1 MDFYRFSEK
10 EFIIIFIFFLV
21 IPVLIVRMLIDF
33 IYINIGSHFMERAMK
48 VLAVIGILV
57 VVFILLVIVQ
67 MVNKYSESK
76 YQYEIFN
83 WGNFTLSVVGYIMI
97 FFGNEW
103 YIKALAR
110 GGDILNGQLLMGI
123 GVIVILIVVYS
134 NIKNTSLVF
143 GVLIT
148 IFQQLLYIPLSVF
161 AFLGV
166 LLALAMASGT
176 KPVYKIN

>member
-97 FFGNEW
+97 FFG
-103 YIKALAR
+103 R
-110 GGDILNGQLLMGI
+110 D
-123 GVIVILIVVYS
+123 
-134 NIKNTSLVF
+134 
-143 GVLIT
+143 
-148 IFQQLLYIPLSVF
+148 
-161 AFLGV
+161 
-166 LLALAMASGT
+166 
-176 KPVYKIN
+176 

>member
-1 MDFYRFSEK
+1 M
-10 EFIIIFIFFLV
+10 
-21 IPVLIVRMLIDF
+21 
-33 IYINIGSHFMERAMK
+33 
-48 VLAVIGILV
+48 
-57 VVFILLVIVQ
+57 
-67 MVNKYSESK
+67 
-76 YQYEIFN
+76 
-83 WGNFTLSVVGYIMI
+83 
-97 FFGNEW
+97 
-103 YIKALAR
+103 KALER